1 MNKKRLAIFVL
12 ILIIIIAVV
21 CTIILNVNKKDD
33 NKDQKENFKTYTE
46 EEWKQFATDY
56 YESAESKTPANVKI
70 ITDGVDFVV
79 AEIYEDNS
87 SEYVERYT
95 IDYKTGVGYNLKG
108 EQVELKLK

>member
-33 NKDQKENFKTYTE
+33 NKDQKENVKTYTE
-46 EEWKQFATDY
+46 EQWKEFATDY
-56 YESAESKTPANVKI
+56 FENAESRTPANVKI

-79 AEIYEDNS
+79 AEIYEEGS
-87 SEYVERYT
+87 TEYVERYT
-95 IDYKTGVGYNLKG
+95 IDYKTGVGHNLKG
-108 EQVELKLK
+108 EQIELKLK